1 MLHHQQRHR
10 EAHVLLRSPLT
21 PRTAFPLS
29 LLWLPWGWGLDYL
42 ITEGRGGTE
51 AVYWVCWW
59 SWFAAV
65 VLFCALWLES
75 SSYYQKAFNL
85 VGCLSSGL
93 SVARK
98 RPSSSFGLFV
108 PTGESGLQASL
119 LSSLWYE
126 RQKEIPGIQHHVCLG
141 TQGPSW
147 SVFPL
152 HFSVLCCFIN
162 DVQDF

>member
-85 VGCLSSGL
+85 GRLSFFRSFSCKEEAFFL
-93 SVARK
+93 FWFVCAHWRV
-98 RPSSSFGLFV
+98 RPAG
-108 PTGESGLQASL
+108 
-119 LSSLWYE
+119 
-126 RQKEIPGIQHHVCLG
+126 
-141 TQGPSW
+141 
-147 SVFPL
+147 
-152 HFSVLCCFIN
+152 FSVIQSMIWEAKRNSRNSTPCLPW
-162 DVQDF
+162 DPRS